1 MGADGSPGNLVRQ
14 ELSQDVK
21 EVPACRQEVK
31 TAGGLGRHG
40 AVRAPGLPFSSGEVC
55 GDSGVR
61 AEGPGRLP
69 GERVSAVANVFA
81 LNLFVTNVFV
91 TVEW

>member
-1 MGADGSPGNLVRQ
+1 M
-14 ELSQDVK
+14 
-21 EVPACRQEVK
+21 
-31 TAGGLGRHG
+31 
-40 AVRAPGLPFSSGEVC
+40 RAPGLPFSSGEVC

-69 GERVSAVANVFA
+69 GERVSAVAIVFA
-81 LNLFVTNVFV
+81 LNLFVTNAFV